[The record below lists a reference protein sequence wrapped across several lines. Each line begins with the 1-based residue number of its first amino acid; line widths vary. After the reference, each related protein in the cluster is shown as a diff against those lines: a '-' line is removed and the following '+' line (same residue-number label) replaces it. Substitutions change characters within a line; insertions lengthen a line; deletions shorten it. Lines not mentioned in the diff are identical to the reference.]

1 MNETGR
7 EFLRFIIIGVVNTI
21 NYYAVY
27 LLLHLVFDV
36 YYLAAHITGFMV
48 SLVGSFF
55 LNTYFTFKVKP
66 TWGKFLK
73 FPITQLFNF
82 SVTSLFVFVFTE
94 LFHVDS
100 KITPLLAVFITVPMT
115 FVVTGKILKRRECN
129 R

>member
-7 EFLRFIIIGVVNTI
+7 EFLRFIIIGVINTI
-21 NYYAVY
+21 NYYAIY

-36 YYLAAHITGFMV
+36 HYLAAHITGFMV

-82 SVTSLFVFVFTE
+82 SVTSLFVFIFTE

-115 FVVTGKILKRRECN
+115 FVVTGKILKKRECN

>member
-7 EFLRFIIIGVVNTI
+7 EFLKFIIIGVVNTI

-115 FVVTGKILKRRECN
+115 FVITGKILKRRECN

>member
-1 MNETGR
+1 MNETSQ
-7 EFLRFIIIGVVNTI
+7 EFLRFIIIGVINTI
-21 NYYAVY
+21 NYYTIY
-27 LLLHLVFDV
+27 LLLHLVFDA
-36 YYLAAHITGFMV
+36 YYMVAHIAGFTV
-48 SLVGSFF
+48 SLVISFF

-82 SVTSLFVFVFTE
+82 SVTSLFIFIFTA
-94 LFHVDS
+94 LFHVNS

-115 FVVTGKILKRRECN
+115 FVITGKILKRRECN

>member
-27 LLLHLVFDV
+27 LLLHLVFNV
-36 YYLAAHITGFMV
+36 YYMAAHITGFIV
-48 SLVGSFF
+48 SLVVSFF

-66 TWGKFLK
+66 TWKKFLK

-82 SVTSLFVFVFTE
+82 SITSLFVFVFTE
-94 LFHVDS
+94 LFQVDS

-115 FVVTGKILKRRECN
+115 FMVTGKILKRRECN

>member
-1 MNETGR
+1 MKETGR

-21 NYYAVY
+21 NYYVVY
-27 LLLHLVFDV
+27 LLLHLVFNV
-36 YYLAAHITGFMV
+36 YYMAAHITAFIV
-48 SLVGSFF
+48 SLVVSFF

-115 FVVTGKILKRRECN
+115 YVVTRKILKKRRV
-129 R
+129 